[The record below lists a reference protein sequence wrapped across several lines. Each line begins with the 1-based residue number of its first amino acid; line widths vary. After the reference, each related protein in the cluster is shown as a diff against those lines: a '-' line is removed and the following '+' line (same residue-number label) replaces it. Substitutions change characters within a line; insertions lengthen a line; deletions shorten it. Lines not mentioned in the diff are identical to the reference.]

1 MDILVAQGLLAGTVH
16 GRGNAQ
22 TLGEQIAAG
31 HLAHGPADEAGAVVA
46 GVAVL
51 VGRLV
56 RGRAVAGAAA
66 PGVGRARG
74 SLGRGEDLLADGGA
88 GEEGAG
94 GGGGQGGQEG
104 DGGGGL
110 HFVGSVGE
118 CIVTRVLG

>member
-1 MDILVAQGLLAGTVH
+1 MRNILVAQSLLAGTVH

-31 HLAHGPADEAGAVVA
+31 HLAHGPADQAGAVVA
-46 GVAVL
+46 SVTVL

-66 PGVGRARG
+66 PGVGRAFG
-74 SLGRGEDLLADGGA
+74 SLGRGEDLIADGGA

-94 GGGGQGGQEG
+94 GGGAQSGQEG

-110 HFVGSVGE
+110 HFVGGA
-118 CIVTRVLG
+118 G